1 MSIHFISGKP
11 RGGKTLYSVSKIIG
25 SLVAGRYVVTN
36 VALHLERLQC
46 HLHEK
51 HPDLNVHVLERVVML
66 DDDML
71 GEFWR
76 YRRNDFTMSLD
87 CVKDDRTIDFTAV
100 YDAECF
106 NTDFYLDEVHVKFNA
121 RSWQKTGPQAINYLS
136 QHGKLG
142 DNVYMITQSIANVDK
157 QFRSV
162 AQDFSYIRNYRV
174 EKFRGFTRGSNFERK
189 TYLQPV
195 SGNSEVPVE
204 KESFTLDKAIAGCY
218 DTSGGVGMPGGAAA
232 DKGAKAK
239 GVPLKM
245 IIALV
250 VIGLIGGGWFVNSW
264 VIPKLFKKAVRMGT
278 GADLKITHRNSGGMA
293 DGEITHRNISGDDG
307 GVIMRPYRGVV
318 VIDGVRHVMDDGALY
333 KIIVEG
339 PQGIIAEGNRVYVHG
354 YVEPAAENNVDK
366 GKMNIFGNRH

>member
-46 HLHEK
+46 YLHEK
-51 HPDLNVHVLERVVML
+51 HPGLNVHVVERIVML

-76 YRRNDFTMSLD
+76 YRRNNFTMSLD
-87 CVKDDRTIDFTAV
+87 CVKDDKTIDFASV
-100 YDAECF
+100 YDAQCF

-121 RSWQKTGPQAINYLS
+121 RAWQKTGPQAINYLS

-195 SGNSEVPVE
+195 AGNGDTPVE
-204 KESFTLDKAIAGCY
+204 KESFTLDKAIADCY

-232 DKGAKAK
+232 DKGRKAK
-239 GVPLKM
+239 GIPLKM
-245 IIALV
+245 IVALV
-250 VIGLIGGGWFVNSW
+250 VVGLIGGGYMINSW

-278 GADLKITHRNSGGMA
+278 GADIGKFTQRNSGEVSAGEITHRNSG
-293 DGEITHRNISGDDG
+293 DDG
-307 GVIMRPYRGVV
+307 GLVKRPYKGAVV
-318 VIDGVRHVMDDGALY
+318 LNAEKYIMDNGAMY
-333 KIIVEG
+333 KVLMEG
-339 PQGIIAEGNRVYVHG
+339 PQGVLTEGNRLYSFD
-354 YVEPAAENNVDK
+354 YVEPVPENSIDK
-366 GKMNIFGNRH
+366 GKMNILGIKH